1 MKQKIVVQQFDIYFI
16 IHFFFLIFAYIFVL
30 PLLHA

>member
-1 MKQKIVVQQFDIYFI
+1 MKQKIVVQQFNTYFI

-30 PLLHA
+30 PLQRA